1 MSIEERKR
9 RGNVFSEFF
18 FHSLSRVGKKTF
30 FFFTHALLL
39 LLNKLQQQNSYVEQ
53 YAADGKAAAEL
64 DAQEALGPIIKVA
77 LETSKLR
84 EFTGRDKP
92 TVVT

>member
-1 MSIEERKR
+1 MK
-9 RGNVFSEFF
+9 GFLFF
-18 FHSLSRVGKKTF
+18 FGFSFFLSLFLETQTLTRSSF
-30 FFFTHALLL
+30 LFLFFTFNLLHRHR
-39 LLNKLQQQNSYVEQ
+39 YVEQ
-53 YAADGKAAAEL
+53 YAADGKAAAAL

-92 TVVT
+92 TVIT